1 MRYTL
6 KDLQQRSALA
16 LVADERTR
24 QALPESQGGGGHDA
38 DHDDTHDGGELAD
51 AAAAYA
57 TTREYLRH
65 EAWPFN
71 SPCPLMA
78 NYGDDDGRVSDLV
91 RAGALILAE
100 LDRLNRAAR
109 AGGA

>member
-6 KDLQQRSALA
+6 ADLQQLGALA
-16 LVADERTR
+16 LVTQERTR
-24 QALPESQGGGGHDA
+24 QALPVAVGGEGHDA
-38 DHDDTHDGGELAD
+38 DHDDTHDGGELAE

-57 TTREYLRH
+57 TSREVIRQ
-65 EAWPFN
+65 EAWPFFG
-71 SPCPLMA
+71 PTPLMP